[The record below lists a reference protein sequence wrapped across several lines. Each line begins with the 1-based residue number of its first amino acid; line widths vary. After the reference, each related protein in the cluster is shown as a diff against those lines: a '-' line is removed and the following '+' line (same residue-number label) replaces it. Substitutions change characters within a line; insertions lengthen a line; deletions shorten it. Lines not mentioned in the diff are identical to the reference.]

1 MEKKL
6 SFKVLFTLVVLGAC
20 WSIVY
25 IVPFIQYIW
34 YNPFQDFLGATNVQM
49 GLLLTIYG
57 FGNVFGAPIGGWVA
71 DRFNYKYVY
80 VASVLINGILSL
92 VFVISPNYTMAIIC
106 WIGFAVS
113 SLFMNYPTH
122 IKIVRELAT
131 DENQGKV
138 FGINE
143 SMIGLFN
150 IIFNAIMMA
159 IYVKFLE
166 GISGMK
172 AAIVGIGILSFVL
185 TAIVAFVLENPNKKK
200 AALEAAA
207 VDTSSEDTEPQKVSD
222 APSGNFAKDLL
233 VIIKNPATW
242 LVGIS
247 IFSVYSFLT
256 TMSYFTPYFTDVLGV
271 TVVFTGWVAIL
282 RQHGMTLIGAPLG
295 GWLTDK
301 MKSPSKV
308 LIGVYI
314 VGILGFIYLL
324 NAKTGVNAVVLI
336 ALTILLSGIV
346 YVARGAYYA
355 TITEAGVSREYT
367 ASTIGIAAALGFSP
381 DLFQFTL
388 FGHWLDNYGK
398 TAYTY
403 MFIFQTVVLVIG
415 IIAALAIIR
424 LSKKNR
430 APGLVNEPT
439 RI

>member
-1 MEKKL
+1 MA
-6 SFKVLFTLVVLGAC
+6 VAC
-20 WSIVY
+20 WV
-25 IVPFIQYIW
+25 
-34 YNPFQDFLGATNVQM
+34 
-49 GLLLTIYG
+49 
-57 FGNVFGAPIGGWVA
+57 
-71 DRFNYKYVY
+71 
-80 VASVLINGILSL
+80 
-92 VFVISPNYTMAIIC
+92 
-106 WIGFAVS
+106 GFAVT

-122 IKIVRELAT
+122 IKIVRELAS

-150 IIFNAIMMA
+150 IVFNVVMMA

-166 GISGMK
+166 GIAGLK
-172 AAIVGIGILSFVL
+172 AAIIGIGLLSFAL
-185 TAIVAFVLENPNKKK
+185 TIVVGFVLENPRKRK
-200 AALEAAA
+200 AAAKEGIPAEDPVIVKNALDEAK
-207 VDTSSEDTEPQKVSD
+207 VPEEP
-222 APSGNFAKDLL
+222 AGNFLKDFV

-247 IFSVYSFLT
+247 IFAVYSFLT

-282 RQHGMTLIGAPLG
+282 RQHGMTLVGAPLG

-301 MKSPSKV
+301 IKSPSKV

-324 NAKTGVNAVVLI
+324 SAKTAVNATVLI

-346 YVARGAYYA
+346 YVARGSYYA
-355 TITEAGVSREYT
+355 TITEAGVPREYT

-403 MFIFQTVVLVIG
+403 MFIFQTIVLVIG
-415 IIAALAIIR
+415 IGAAVLIIR
-424 LSKKNR
+424 RSRRFKSN
-430 APGLVNEPT
+430 NEDEIT
-439 RI
+439 LKVV

>member
-6 SFKVLFTLVVLGAC
+6 SVKVLFTLVVLGAC

-57 FGNVFGAPIGGWVA
+57 FGNIFGAPIGGWVA

-80 VASVLINGILSL
+80 VASVFLNGVLSL
-92 VFVISPNYTMAIIC
+92 IFVISPNYVMAVIC

-166 GISGMK
+166 GVAGMK
-172 AAIVGIGILSFVL
+172 AAIIGIGILSFVL
-185 TAIVAFVLENPNKKK
+185 TAIVAFVLDNPKKK
-200 AALEAAA
+200 KVPQAEVSPAEA
-207 VDTSSEDTEPQKVSD
+207 PK
-222 APSGNFAKDLL
+222 GNLGKDFL

-247 IFSVYSFLT
+247 IFAVYSFLT

-282 RQHGMTLIGAPLG
+282 RQHGMTLIGAPVG

-301 MKSPSKV
+301 IKSPSKV

-314 VGILGFIYLL
+314 VGILGFVYLL

-336 ALTILLSGIV
+336 TLTIVLSGIV
-346 YVARGAYYA
+346 YVGRGAYYA
-355 TITEAGVSREYT
+355 TITEAGVAREYT

-403 MFIFQTVVLVIG
+403 MFVFQTIVLVIG
-415 IIAALAIIR
+415 IGAAFMIIR
-424 LSKKNR
+424 MSKKCKK
-430 APGLVNEPT
+430 AEDVKLDIEST
-439 RI
+439 